1 MYFLFVLATSN
12 VTSWQTALST
22 ERAESAI
29 SSEVAL
35 KHVERGE
42 LEWFVRANQ
51 SLNFDETVQVALR
64 NEDSSGVAQ
73 ACQVKNANMD
83 ARIVAAQKKVAA
95 GLDCDGTRQC
105 SMLAMDVR
113 DLREACL
120 DLAVSQWRGGSN
132 TLTAS
137 R

>member
-22 ERAESAI
+22 ERAESTI

-51 SLNFDETVQVALR
+51 SLNFDESVQVALR
-64 NEDSSGVAQ
+64 DDDSSGVVQ
-73 ACQVKNANMD
+73 ACKVKNAKMD
-83 ARIVAAQKKVAA
+83 ARIHAAQEKVAS
-95 GLDCDGTRQC
+95 GLGCEGTRAC
-105 SMLAMDVR
+105 SMLAVDVR